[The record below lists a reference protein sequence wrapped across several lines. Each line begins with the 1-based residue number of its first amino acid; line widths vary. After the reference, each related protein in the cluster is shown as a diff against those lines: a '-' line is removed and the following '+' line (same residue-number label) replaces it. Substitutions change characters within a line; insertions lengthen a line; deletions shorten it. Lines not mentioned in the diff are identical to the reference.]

1 MMRQTGETMK
11 IYRQG
16 DVLLKEIVDIPQDT
30 TKAKHNILAFGEVT
44 GHKHQLLSNQIVVL
58 EDKSAQKY
66 VQLQQKTILRHEEH
80 NAIEIDLGNYQVII
94 EREFNPFEGEIR
106 QVMD

>member
-1 MMRQTGETMK
+1 MK

-16 DVLLKEIVDIPQDT
+16 DVVLKEINDMPDNL

-44 GHKHQLLSNQIVVL
+44 GHKHQLLSQQIVVL
-58 EDKSAQKY
+58 EDKASQKY
-66 VQLQQKTILRHEEH
+66 VQLKQKTILQHEEH
-80 NAIEIDLGNYQVII
+80 KALEIDIGNYQVII
-94 EREFNPFEGEIR
+94 EREFNPFEEEIR